1 MKLSNNSKQK
11 LNEIK
16 VEVQKQLDE
25 NRRYQAVIQNMREEE
40 NMLKESLNESKRT
53 DYSSPMMAVS
63 GLAGL
68 HVLLKELEEIQYRM
82 MYQSNAKERQ
92 NFANKEANDN
102 AFHQLVN
109 ERLEMLEK
117 ADQHEIDDFLKQ
129 DGMYHLLSEE
139 KDEKLL
145 EMIKEGKTSKI
156 YLEEQEEKEKP
167 KEKTNERKQDEEI
180 EHEQ

>member
-1 MKLSNNSKQK
+1 MKLSTNSKQK

-53 DYSSPMMAVS
+53 DYSSPMMAMS

-68 HVLLKELEEIQYRM
+68 HVLFKELEEIRYRM
-82 MYQSNAKERQ
+82 LYQSNAKERQ
-92 NFANKEANDN
+92 KFADKEANDN
-102 AFHQLVN
+102 ALHQLVN

-117 ADQHEIDDFLKQ
+117 ADQHEIDDFLKN

-145 EMIKEGKTSKI
+145 EMIKLGKTSKI
-156 YLEEQEEKEKP
+156 YLEE
-167 KEKTNERKQDEEI
+167 TNERKKDEEI